1 MLQQDSASRSTLAFA
16 GRRLLPTVPGKPT
29 NGGHGVAGE
38 AASRPAHSE
47 RSRVAAIA
55 TYALLA
61 TLPATLPATP
71 HDTPDGR

>member
-1 MLQQDSASRSTLAFA
+1 MPQQDSANRSTLAFA

-38 AASRPAHSE
+38 AASQREHSE

-61 TLPATLPATP
+61 TMRATP
-71 HDTPDGR
+71 ADTPEAR

>member
-1 MLQQDSASRSTLAFA
+1 MPQQDSANRSTLAFA

-29 NGGHGVAGE
+29 GDGGGVAGE
-38 AASRPAHSE
+38 ADSRGGHSE

-61 TLPATLPATP
+61 NLRAASADTLDP
-71 HDTPDGR
+71 R